1 MGPVRTLCGAFRA
14 RELRLV
20 PVAAPLIVGHR
31 SLLRCDVHSC
41 SRHGAR
47 CIPARGTAGDD
58 ATCWHE
64 QPTRDNVAL
73 MPLPDDFLDA
83 MQRQRER
90 QHEEAQRDR
99 NRDLLWT
106 AVQCMCWSGLGI
118 FLILW
123 SAHTTD
129 YAYGM
134 AAFFAGLGIGNGGI
148 IFSLLAAYR
157 RGELRGDW

>member
-1 MGPVRTLCGAFRA
+1 
-14 RELRLV
+14 
-20 PVAAPLIVGHR
+20 
-31 SLLRCDVHSC
+31 
-41 SRHGAR
+41 
-47 CIPARGTAGDD
+47 
-58 ATCWHE
+58 
-64 QPTRDNVAL
+64 
-73 MPLPDDFLDA
+73 MPLPDEFLDA

-106 AVQCMCWSGLGI
+106 AVQCMCWSALGI

-129 YAYGM
+129 YAYGI
-134 AAFFAGLGIGNGGI
+134 AAFFAGLGLGNGGI